1 LISGRPRVLANAL
14 RKLAQAAERI
24 PNPTAEA
31 APATACLFIVN
42 PLSGERMDNLFST
55 HPAPE
60 NRIAALEEIARSM
73 NEQGEAPAPR
83 AG

>member
-1 LISGRPRVLANAL
+1 M
-14 RKLAQAAERI
+14 
-24 PNPTAEA
+24 
-31 APATACLFIVN
+31 FIVN

-73 NEQGEAPAPR
+73 GEQSEAPVAPATR
-83 AG
+83 VGRPWGSARRGPWG